1 MRDITKNRLKRL
13 LYVLIVIGAFWLGHY
28 YGEQTLEVI
37 DEVPVPKITIEM
49 PDAKDELDI
58 LEEELAAEEIVAE

>member
-1 MRDITKNRLKRL
+1 MRDITKNRFKRL

-28 YGEQTLEVI
+28 YGEQTLQVI

-49 PDAKDELDI
+49 PSGDGDI
-58 LEEELAAEEIVAE
+58 EVPTASEEVRG

>member
-13 LYVLIVIGAFWLGHY
+13 LYVLIVIGVFWLGHY

-37 DEVPVPKITIEM
+37 DEVPVPKIIIEM
-49 PDAKDELDI
+49 PDDGDI
-58 LEEELAAEEIVAE
+58 EIETPTASEEVRG